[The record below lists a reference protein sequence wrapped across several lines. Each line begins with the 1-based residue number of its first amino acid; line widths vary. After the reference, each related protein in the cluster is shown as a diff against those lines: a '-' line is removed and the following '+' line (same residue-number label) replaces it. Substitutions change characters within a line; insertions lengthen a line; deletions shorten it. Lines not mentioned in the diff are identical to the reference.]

1 MKVTFVKKARKDQGT
16 CDACHL
22 PILAGQAYKYF
33 QPRFGPAHKRHTACP
48 HWKPSQMVSN
58 EKLSALYAAQ
68 EAAEDAINNWNP
80 SPQDKHLDTSE
91 LDAILSDAAQDFRE
105 VAEMYQESA
114 SNIED
119 GFGHSTSMSEEMT
132 EKAEEIESFAD
143 NLESAVFDD
152 PPEKEDDISLDEWED
167 YVDSW
172 VDECRTEAMSLLD
185 EVPQ

>member
-1 MKVTFVKKARKDQGT
+1 MKVTFVKKARKFQGK
-16 CDACHL
+16 CDHCGE
-22 PILAGQAYKYF
+22 PIEAGQAYKYF
-33 QPRFGPAHKRHTACP
+33 QPRFGPAHKRHIACP

-68 EAAEDAINNWNP
+68 EAAEDSIDGWKP

-91 LDAILSDAAQDFRE
+91 LEGILSDAAQDFRE
-105 VAEMYQESA
+105 VSEMYSESA
-114 SNIED
+114 QNIED

-152 PPEKEDDISLDEWED
+152 PPEKEDDMSLDEWED
-167 YVDSW
+167 AVDDW
-172 VDECRTEAMSLLD
+172 ANECGDAARSLLD